1 MLIKDVRFTV
11 SAHRLD
17 QLPGGDVPDGSP
29 DGLPSGLPEVAFA
42 GRSNVG
48 KSSLLNRLIGR
59 KDYVKV
65 SGKPGKTQG
74 LNFFLCDGRF
84 YLVDL
89 PGYGFAKVSR
99 SMREAWGGLITAYLE
114 NRRQLRAVVVIMDI
128 RHPAT
133 EQDGQLLAWLAAK
146 NIPAIAVYTKADKL
160 SGNERVRQA
169 ALLDAGHSL
178 TPDRRVIF
186 SARTGL
192 GRDELLARLA
202 ERLTER
208 LGERL
213 SEQLDETPPE

>member
-1 MLIKDVRFTV
+1 MLIHDVRFTV
-11 SAHRLD
+11 SAHRLN
-17 QLPGGDVPDGSP
+17 QLPAVDGPESDALKGD
-29 DGLPSGLPEVAFA
+29 LPELAFA

-48 KSSLLNRLIGR
+48 KSSLMNRLLGR

-99 SMREAWGGLITAYLE
+99 NMRQAWGELIASYLE
-114 NRRQLRAVVVIMDI
+114 NRRQLRAVVVIIDI

-133 EQDGQLLAWLAAK
+133 EQDEQLLAWLATK

-160 SGNERVRQA
+160 SGNERGRQA
-169 ALLDAGHSL
+169 ALLDAGHCL
-178 TPDRRVIF
+178 TPDKRVIF
-186 SARTGL
+186 SAKTGM
-192 GRDELLARLA
+192 GRDELLARL
-202 ERLTER
+202 EEH
-208 LGERL
+208 LGPAAQPVARPADG
-213 SEQLDETPPE
+213 S

>member
-1 MLIKDVRFTV
+1 MPIHDVRFTV

-17 QLPGGDVPDGSP
+17 QLPTDD
-29 DGLPSGLPEVAFA
+29 LPEVAFA

-48 KSSLLNRLIGR
+48 KSSLMNRLLGR

-65 SGKPGKTQG
+65 SAKPGKTQG
-74 LNFFLCDGRF
+74 LNFFLCDQGF

-99 SMREAWGGLITAYLE
+99 AMREAWGGLIASYLE
-114 NRRQLRAVVVIMDI
+114 NRRQLRAVIVIMDI

-146 NIPAIAVYTKADKL
+146 NIPAISVYTKADKL
-160 SGNERVRQA
+160 SGNERGRHA
-169 ALLDAGHSL
+169 ALLDAGHCL
-178 TPDRRVIF
+178 TPDKRIIF

-192 GRDELLARLA
+192 GKDELLTRLE
-202 ERLTER
+202 ERLDH
-208 LGERL
+208 
-213 SEQLDETPPE
+213 QPVKPPIAMP